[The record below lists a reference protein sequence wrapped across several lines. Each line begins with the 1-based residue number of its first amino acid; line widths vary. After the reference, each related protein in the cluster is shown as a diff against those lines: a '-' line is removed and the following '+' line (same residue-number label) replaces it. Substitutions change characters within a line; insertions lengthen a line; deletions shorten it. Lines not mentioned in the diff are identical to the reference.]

1 MEFMLDTANLEIIKR
16 YAGNLPLAGVTS
28 NPSIIKKEGKLEFFT
43 HMKEI
48 RSSLDPTASLH
59 VQVVATDYAGMMRDA
74 EAILRHIDDQVFI
87 KVPVTEIGLR
97 VIKELRAQKINVTAT
112 AIYSKIQAYLAI
124 SAEANYIAPYFNRM
138 ENLNINPR
146 DAILEMSTAIERSG
160 SNTKILGASFKNVGQ
175 VNSAL
180 ECGAHAVTLG
190 ADIFKQ
196 AFEMPSIEKA
206 VHDFTSDWEAVF
218 GAGHVVA
225 KF

>member
-146 DAILEMSTAIERSG
+146 DAILEMSTAIERSE

>member
-97 VIKELRAQKINVTAT
+97 VIKELRAKKINVTAT